1 MARRWCWVDPI
12 VEGIV
17 ALLCAIGAAT
27 LIGMFFGWL
36 LRPAQWNGMRAVLPG
51 RGDGE
56 GLEAAVQWLSWLRK
70 AGLFQ
75 GEVVLWDVGLTP
87 RGREVALRLSLN
99 RPWVTCCPQGAL
111 EEWLTL

>member
-1 MARRWCWVDPI
+1 
-12 VEGIV
+12 
-17 ALLCAIGAAT
+17 
-27 LIGMFFGWL
+27 
-36 LRPAQWNGMRAVLPG
+36 MRAVLPG

-87 RGREVALRLSLN
+87 VGGRWPFA
-99 RPWVTCCPQGAL
+99 CP
-111 EEWLTL
+111 